1 MNDNFFACIF
11 TYVGIAACCIGVPLL
26 IIFLGG
32 VGIFAWI
39 ADNTLAVVGLGLIV
53 IALIVFNRDRKKR
66 RHLGTRRERAVD
78 TLVAPSASG
87 QVTLNRQTVWD

>member
-1 MNDNFFACIF
+1 MNDNFFAYIF

-26 IIFLGG
+26 IAFLGG
-32 VGIFAWI
+32 VGMFAWI
-39 ADNTLAVVGLGLIV
+39 ADNTLAVIGLGLIG
-53 IALIVFNRDRKKR
+53 IALILFNRDRKKL
-66 RHLGTRRERAVD
+66 RHLGARRERAVD